1 MQIEIR
7 HSNGETTHVVHPG
20 PRISSASLA
29 HLVDIIVNN
38 IIPFA
43 SSGPGLTQS
52 TRNFVN
58 NIIPFASSGPELA
71 PDMK

>member
-43 SSGPGLTQS
+43 SSGPK
-52 TRNFVN
+52 
-58 NIIPFASSGPELA
+58 LA